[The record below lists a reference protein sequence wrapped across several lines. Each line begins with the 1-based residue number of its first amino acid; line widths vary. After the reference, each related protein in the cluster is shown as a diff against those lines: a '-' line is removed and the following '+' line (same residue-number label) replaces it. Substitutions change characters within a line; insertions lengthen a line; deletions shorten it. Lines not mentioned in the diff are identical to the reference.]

1 MKTIYHSA
9 DSRGHAE
16 HGWLTARHSFSFA
29 NYYDP
34 ERVHFGKLRV
44 LNDDIVAPGQGF
56 DTHPHNNMEIIT
68 IPLKGSL
75 EHKDSMG
82 NGSVITAGEVQ
93 VMSAGRGVMHSEF
106 NPSDKD
112 EVNLLQIWIF
122 PETRD
127 VEPRYDQ
134 RKFNPETFTG
144 SLKTI
149 VNNTEH
155 DDSLFIHQ
163 KARLSLS
170 KLSDGQELDYSLQ
183 YPGHGVYIFMI
194 EGKAII
200 EDNQLYRRDALGVW
214 EADNFKITSKDDSFI
229 LFLEVPMN

>member
-9 DSRGHAE
+9 DSRGYAE
-16 HGWLTARHSFSFA
+16 HGWLIARHSFSFA

-68 IPLKGSL
+68 IPLQGSL

-82 NGSVITAGEVQ
+82 NGSVITSGEVQ
-93 VMSAGRGVMHSEF
+93 VMSAGSGVLHSEF
-106 NPSDKD
+106 NPSSAE

-122 PETRD
+122 PEKRD

-134 RKFNPETFTG
+134 RSFDPDTFRG
-144 SLKTI
+144 KIKTI
-149 VNNTEH
+149 VNNNEN
-155 DDSLFIHQ
+155 DQSLFIHQ
-163 KARLSLS
+163 KAVLSLS
-170 KLSDGQELDYSLQ
+170 RLIKGESVDYQLH
-183 YPGHGVYIFMI
+183 YPGHGVYIFVI
-194 EGKAII
+194 EGQARVEGQMLLK
-200 EDNQLYRRDALGVW
+200 RDALGVT
-214 EADNFKITSKDDSFI
+214 ETENIKLESADDSFI
-229 LFLEVPMN
+229 LFLEVPLN

>member
-68 IPLKGSL
+68 IPLQGSL

-82 NGSVITAGEVQ
+82 NGSVITSGEVQ
-93 VMSAGRGVMHSEF
+93 VMSAGSGVLHSEF
-106 NPSDKD
+106 NPSSAE

-122 PETRD
+122 PEKRD

-134 RKFNPETFTG
+134 RRFDPDSFKGNI
-144 SLKTI
+144 KTI
-149 VNNTEH
+149 VNNNEN
-155 DDSLFIHQ
+155 DNSLFIHQ
-163 KARLSLS
+163 KAVLSLS
-170 KLSDGQELDYSLQ
+170 QLAKGESADYQLHH
-183 YPGHGVYIFMI
+183 PGHGVYVFVI
-194 EGKAII
+194 EGKA
-200 EDNQLYRRDALGVW
+200 NLAGQQLLRRDALGVS
-214 EADNFKITSKDDSFI
+214 ETDTFRIESMDDCFI